1 MREMREEE
9 EEIVEFAR
17 KWMELKIIM
26 SHEISQTQKKK
37 KMRATSSTGQ
47 S

>member
-26 SHEISQTQKKK
+26 SHEISQTQKNKL
-37 KMRATSSTGQ
+37 RATSSTGQ